1 MTEAATHNQLQN
13 HDKARLMKLA
23 TVASVLVA
31 STLIAIKGGAWWQT
45 GSVAML
51 GSLLDSVL
59 DGVAAGI
66 NLYFV
71 RRAIQPASQRY
82 RFGHGKAE
90 PIGGMFQAIII
101 GASALF
107 LIAECIRRFVEP
119 AMPTNSQLGIIIMV
133 IASVLVSLL
142 VLFQLFVVRRTGSL
156 IVSGDALHGLGDVG
170 INVGVIIALIA
181 STRLNAPF
189 VDPVI
194 GIILALVLI
203 RGAWEIG
210 GNAISQLMDVEFSE
224 DERRR
229 IREIVL
235 EHPEVA
241 NIHDLRTR
249 RAGLSAFIQFHIEMD
264 GNMPLAKAHEISDE
278 VELAVRQAFP
288 DAEVLIH
295 EDPEGAETI
304 PQFLRA

>member
-1 MTEAATHNQLQN
+1 MNNAATANNLEHN
-13 HDKARLMKLA
+13 DKARLMKLA
-23 TVASVLVA
+23 TGASVLVA
-31 STLIAIKGGAWWQT
+31 ATLIAIKGVAWWQT

-59 DGVAAGI
+59 DGVAAGL

-71 RRAIQPASQRY
+71 RRALQPASHQY

-107 LIAECIRRFVEP
+107 LIAECARRMMEP
-119 AMPTNSQLGIIIMV
+119 AMPTNSQLGIVIMV
-133 IASVLVSLL
+133 IASVLVGAL
-142 VLFQLFVVRRTGSL
+142 VLFQRFVVKRTGSL
-156 IVSGDALHGLGDVG
+156 IVSADALHGLGDVG
-170 INVGVIIALIA
+170 INVGVIVALVLA
-181 STRLNAPF
+181 TQFDAPF

-194 GIILALVLI
+194 GILLAFVLI

-210 GNAISQLMDVEFSE
+210 SNAIRQLMDVEFSE
-224 DERRR
+224 AERQT
-229 IREIVL
+229 IREIAL
-235 EHPEVA
+235 AHPEVA
-241 NIHDLRTR
+241 SIHDLRTR

-264 GNMPLAKAHEISDE
+264 GNMPLAQAHEIADA
-278 VELAVRQAFP
+278 VELSVRQAFP

-295 EDPEGAETI
+295 EDPEGAESI